1 MKKLFICLCV
11 LTLAACTDGGEI
23 YDSKKHKKSDFSAE
37 KTVGLLAATAILAA
51 AANNNYY
58 GGSTTDYDW
67 DWDYQP
73 ANGQWVCRG
82 IQTGQYAE
90 LENCAY
96 DMMNDDRWPG

>member
-1 MKKLFICLCV
+1 MRKIFICLCI
-11 LTLAACTDGGEI
+11 LTLAACTDDGEI
-23 YDSKKHKKSDFSAE
+23 YDPKKHKKSDFSAE

-51 AANNNYY
+51 AANNGYA

-82 IQTGQYAE
+82 IQTGRYAE

-96 DMMNDDRWPG
+96 DLKDDDRWPG